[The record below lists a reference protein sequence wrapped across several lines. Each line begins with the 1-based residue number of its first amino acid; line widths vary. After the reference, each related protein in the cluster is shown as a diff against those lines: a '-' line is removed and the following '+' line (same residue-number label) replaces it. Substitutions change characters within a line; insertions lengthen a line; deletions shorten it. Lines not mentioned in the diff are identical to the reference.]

1 MEASRVEKRGGYLDL
16 SRLSPGELIGMAAA
30 AALVVSLFL
39 PWFTTSATNPNSTLA
54 GAGGGESLSAFDT
67 FTTLQWLLVAAAAAP
82 LIVEIGL
89 VVAGYLRQ
97 ALDTDVRKPPGVL

>member
-67 FTTLQWLLVAAAAAP
+67 FTTLQWLLVAAAAP

-97 ALDTDVRKPPGVL
+97 ALYMDVRKPPGVL

>member
-16 SRLSPGELIGMAAA
+16 SRLSPVELGMAAA

-54 GAGGGESLSAFDT
+54 GAGGGESVSAFDT

-97 ALDTDVRKPPGVL
+97 ALYTDVRKPPGVL

>member
-16 SRLSPGELIGMAAA
+16 SRLSPGELLGMVAAGS
-30 AALVVSLFL
+30 LVVSLFL

-54 GAGGGESLSAFDT
+54 GASGGESVTAFDT
-67 FTTLQWLLVAAAAAP
+67 FTMLQWLLVAAAAP

-97 ALDTDVRKPPGVL
+97 ALYTDVRKPPGVL